1 MNYNSNKN
9 SLNQLKT
16 HYKSPIKRNNT
27 LASNLQAK
35 DLNNII
41 IHDDNRSYNNNNKG
55 NNINQFPKTNI
66 QYRTNKSMHDSYPK
80 NSLRKTFSAN
90 NFFKEENKTSQRRP
104 SARNSK
110 QITNQGKKRNSSMK
124 NNGEGKAEK
133 YFYQLICN
141 NCYNNKIATKNL
153 KKQPPERKEILNKN
167 FNKINPFYFPDK
179 MKDLHKDNINN
190 KIKELERLQKQVVD
204 KLARDQID
212 NPSNKEKLQKQ
223 NEYSI
228 NPLNSYTK
236 EDPRFIRTQQA
247 YDKKENFI
255 NNNKDLYEIDKPR
268 KAINDYYNKCLY
280 QVPVLEEEYHVDPEY
295 KKEVNNELKKQIEE
309 NRNNKKKKKEEEL
322 NDEKIANKRMN
333 DYISFLNKKNQE
345 QKKKNLEDFYKKNQE
360 LDNYKKSKEEEEKK
374 KRKIFEDEFK
384 KKMKEEDDEMR
395 EKNRQKKLND
405 INKLQNWFEN
415 FENKKNDKKKE
426 EQEEKDKWRNYAIEF
441 NNKCKH
447 GLDIYRCA
455 ICNKV
460 FPKDQLIKYYPSS
473 TNSSTVTSKR
483 TSHVK

>member
-1 MNYNSNKN
+1 MNFNSSRNT
-9 SLNQLKT
+9 LNQLKT

-27 LASNLQAK
+27 LKNNLQAK

-41 IHDDNRSYNNNNKG
+41 LADDNISHNNNNKG
-55 NNINQFPKTNI
+55 NNKNSFLNRNI
-66 QYRTNKSMHDSYPK
+66 QYKTKKSMYDLYPK
-80 NSLRKTFSAN
+80 NNIHKTFSAK
-90 NFFKEENKTSQRRP
+90 NFFEENKDYQKRP
-104 SARNSK
+104 STRNSK
-110 QITNQGKKRNSSMK
+110 QMGLQNKKRNSSMK
-124 NNGEGKAEK
+124 NNDEGKAEK

-141 NCYNNKIATKNL
+141 NCYNNKMATKNL
-153 KKQPPERKEILNKN
+153 KKQPPERKDILNKN
-167 FNKINPFYFPDK
+167 FNKINPFYFQDK
-179 MKDLHKDNINN
+179 MNDLHKDNINN
-190 KIKELERLQKQVVD
+190 KIKDLEKMQKQALD
-204 KLARDQID
+204 KLSRYQID
-212 NPSNKEKLQKQ
+212 NPTNKELLQKK

-268 KAINDYYNKCLY
+268 KAINDYYNKCQY

-295 KKEVNNELKKQIEE
+295 KKQVNNELKKQIEE

-345 QKKKNLEDFYKKNQE
+345 EKKKNLEDFYRKNQA
-360 LDNYKKSKEEEEKK
+360 LDNYKKAKEEEENK
-374 KRKIFEDEFK
+374 KRKMFEDEFK

-415 FENKKNDKKKE
+415 FENKKYDKKKE
-426 EQEEKDKWRNYAIEF
+426 EQEENEKWRNYAIEY

-483 TSHVK
+483 SSNVK

>member
-9 SLNQLKT
+9 ALNQLKT

-27 LASNLQAK
+27 LAYNLQAK

-41 IHDDNRSYNNNNKG
+41 IQDDNRSYNNNNKG
-55 NNINQFPKTNI
+55 YNINQFPKTNI
-66 QYRTNKSMHDSYPK
+66 QYRTNKSMNDSYPK
-80 NSLRKTFSAN
+80 NNLRKTFSAN
-90 NFFKEENKTSQRRP
+90 NFFKEENKTYQRRP
-104 SARNSK
+104 STRNSK
-110 QITNQGKKRNSSMK
+110 QINPQGKKRNSSMK

-141 NCYNNKIATKNL
+141 NCYNNKMATKNL

-167 FNKINPFYFPDK
+167 FNKINPFYFRDK
-179 MKDLHKDNINN
+179 MNDLHKDNINS

-204 KLARDQID
+204 RLARDQID

-309 NRNNKKKKKEEEL
+309 NRNNKKKKKEEE
-322 NDEKIANKRMN
+322 
-333 DYISFLNKKNQE
+333 
-345 QKKKNLEDFYKKNQE
+345 
-360 LDNYKKSKEEEEKK
+360 
-374 KRKIFEDEFK
+374 
-384 KKMKEEDDEMR
+384 
-395 EKNRQKKLND
+395 
-405 INKLQNWFEN
+405 
-415 FENKKNDKKKE
+415 
-426 EQEEKDKWRNYAIEF
+426 
-441 NNKCKH
+441 
-447 GLDIYRCA
+447 
-455 ICNKV
+455 
-460 FPKDQLIKYYPSS
+460 
-473 TNSSTVTSKR
+473 
-483 TSHVK
+483 